1 VSVMATL
8 PYPDP
13 RDWRPQ
19 RRRKAPVAPGPLVR
33 ETIWYEDP
41 AMMLSPTRA
50 LIQAIREW
58 PDTGA
63 LQVLQDRVIGGT
75 SCFILVSK
83 ILYPKRGER
92 MSPSPSRFFY

>member
-1 VSVMATL
+1 MG
-8 PYPDP
+8 
-13 RDWRPQ
+13 DWYRTPKHSSAMDQ
-19 RRRKAPVAPGPLVR
+19 LAGDEHFHQQSIMNYRIRREYGHNKNRVQ
-33 ETIWYEDP
+33 
-41 AMMLSPTRA
+41 
-50 LIQAIREW
+50 LIQAIRER